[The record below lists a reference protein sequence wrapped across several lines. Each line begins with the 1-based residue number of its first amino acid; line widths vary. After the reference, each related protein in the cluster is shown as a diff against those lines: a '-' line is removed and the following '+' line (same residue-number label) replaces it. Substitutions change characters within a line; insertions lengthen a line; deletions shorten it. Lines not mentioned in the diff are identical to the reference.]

1 MPVLAIETN
10 DYDFKGADIKM
21 SSKIEKE
28 NYNSLRKKFITHPTL
43 MAITSNCIRS
53 SLEMYLSNFK
63 EDFNKI
69 ANNCGVNWNEED
81 ILEVI
86 STLYDVCTFTIP
98 ETINQT
104 FKDKAITKLYINVWM
119 ETEPGENKLE
129 LYEYFQ
135 KIIDE
140 YNIDNIFMLFPF
152 LLATN
157 NRPFFEKLLANKKLA
172 EVSCR
177 AISFTYDLVIAFC
190 ENNPIIDGYAG
201 DYTAQKVVSRHA

>member
-1 MPVLAIETN
+1 
-10 DYDFKGADIKM
+10 M

-43 MAITSNCIRS
+43 VAITLNCIRS

-119 ETEPGENKLE
+119 ETEPEENKLE

-140 YNIDNIFMLFPF
+140 YNMDNIFMLFPF

-172 EVSCR
+172 EISFR